1 MGMLFMNMDKYF
13 CSHCL
18 NLWKQDKTMNGC
30 QGCDGHIKSGWSCQ
44 QLVEIYE
51 PIMASSEID
60 RAYFPF
66 LNYLYQPR
74 LISNPKNTVTIK
86 QMSTMM
92 SNTTYMIGFKKQ
104 QLTLFRKYKLE
115 QTDTNWNSLHV
126 FVQRMA
132 APQIKTYYKPTRRL
146 NNTKI

>member
-1 MGMLFMNMDKYF
+1 MQTCK
-13 CSHCL
+13 
-18 NLWKQDKTMNGC
+18 GC
-30 QGCDGHIKSGWSCQ
+30 NGHIKSGWSTL

-51 PIMASSEID
+51 PIMALSDTD

-74 LISNPKNTVTIK
+74 LMSNPKNTVTIK

-104 QLTLFRKYKLE
+104 QLTLFRKYRLE

-132 APQIKTYYKPTRRL
+132 TPQIKTYYKPTRRL
-146 NNTKI
+146 NNKKYNNTKI

>member
-1 MGMLFMNMDKYF
+1 MDKYF

-30 QGCDGHIKSGWSCQ
+30 QGCDGHIKTGWSTQ

-51 PIMASSEID
+51 PILASSDVD

-66 LNYLYQPR
+66 LNYQYQPR
-74 LISNPKNTVTIK
+74 LMSNPKTTVTIK
-86 QMSTMM
+86 QLSTMM
-92 SNTTYMIGFKKQ
+92 SNTTYLIGFKKQ
-104 QLTLFRKYKLE
+104 QIEFFKKYQQE

-126 FVQRMA
+126 FVQRMVA
-132 APQIKTYYKPTRRL
+132 HQIKTYYNLRK
-146 NNTKI
+146 

>member
-1 MGMLFMNMDKYF
+1 MDKYF

-30 QGCDGHIKSGWSCQ
+30 KGCDGHIKKGWSTQ

-51 PIMASSEID
+51 PILASSDTD

-74 LISNPKNTVTIK
+74 LMSNPKNTVTIK

-104 QLTLFRKYKLE
+104 QVKLFRKYKQE
-115 QTDTNWNSLHV
+115 QTDTNWNGLHV
-126 FVQRMA
+126 FVQRMV
-132 APQIKTYYKPTRRL
+132 APQIKTYYKPT
-146 NNTKI
+146 K

>member
-1 MGMLFMNMDKYF
+1 ME
-13 CSHCL
+13 
-18 NLWKQDKTMNGC
+18 GC
-30 QGCDGHIKSGWSCQ
+30 KGCNGHIKKGWSTK

-51 PIMASSEID
+51 PILISSEVD

-74 LISNPKNTVTIK
+74 LMLNPKNTVTIK

-92 SNTTYMIGFKKQ
+92 SNTDYLIGFKKQ

-115 QTDTNWNSLHV
+115 QNDTNWNSLHV
-126 FVQRMA
+126 FVQIMA
-132 APQIKTYYKPTRRL
+132 AHQMKTYYKPTRRL

>member
-1 MGMLFMNMDKYF
+1 MDKYF

-18 NLWKQDKTMNGC
+18 ILWKEDKIMQTCKGC
-30 QGCDGHIKSGWSCQ
+30 NGHIKSGWSTL

-51 PIMASSEID
+51 PIMALSDTD

-74 LISNPKNTVTIK
+74 LMSNPKNTVTIK

-92 SNTTYMIGFKKQ
+92 SKTTYMIGFKKQ
-104 QLTLFRKYKLE
+104 QLKLFRKYRLE

-132 APQIKTYYKPTRRL
+132 TPQIKTYYKPTRRL
-146 NNTKI
+146 NNKK